1 MIKYQMDSRIE
12 YPISIHFRPY
22 VQCGILA
29 LAFYIAMTRIAD
41 YMHHPWDVVTGSLL
55 GTVMAI
61 FTHYQVLDLSN
72 RPLIFT
78 NWNDD
83 NPDFELEKLKR
94 ENREMDEPLN
104 HSERL

>member
-1 MIKYQMDSRIE
+1 MDSRIE
-12 YPISIHFRPY
+12 YLISIRIRPY

-78 NWNDD
+78 SWNDD
-83 NPDFELEKLKR
+83 NPDFELEKLRR
-94 ENREMDEPLN
+94 ENRGMDEPLN